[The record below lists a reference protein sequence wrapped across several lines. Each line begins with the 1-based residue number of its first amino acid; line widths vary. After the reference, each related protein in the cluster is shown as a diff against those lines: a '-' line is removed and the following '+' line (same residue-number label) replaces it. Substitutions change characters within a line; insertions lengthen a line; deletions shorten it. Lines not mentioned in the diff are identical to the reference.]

1 MDERNVSRRRKP
13 GDGNRVLG
21 LLNDNWA
28 ENEVIATLKESYM
41 LESP

>member
-28 ENEVIATLKESYM
+28 ENEVIATLCYFERELYA
-41 LESP
+41 